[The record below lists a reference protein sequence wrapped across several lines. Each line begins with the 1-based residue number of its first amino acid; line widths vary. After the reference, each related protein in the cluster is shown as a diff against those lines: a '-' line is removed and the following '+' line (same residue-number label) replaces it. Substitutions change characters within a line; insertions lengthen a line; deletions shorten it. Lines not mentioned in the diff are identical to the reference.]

1 MCLPF
6 GFLFQEFLSYL
17 FYYLNMAFVCEFQHT
32 PLCKMMF
39 FSRFH
44 ISCGYEILFYFPTLS
59 DMILQMV
66 GNECVRFGGYVEV
79 QVSYKILW
87 LEVPKKAR
95 VLHNFPC
102 FQEGLF

>member
-1 MCLPF
+1 MV
-6 GFLFQEFLSYL
+6 FLAPKILLYPSS
-17 FYYLNMAFVCEFQHT
+17 T
-32 PLCKMMF
+32 
-39 FSRFH
+39 R
-44 ISCGYEILFYFPTLS
+44 EILFYFPTLS